1 MDTRTQ
7 ELIEKL
13 STIDPDENDGETYWE
28 AKAEAANAFLFSGHD
43 PEVNGLHEACYT
55 VSEMEL
61 MFDGS
66 YIDADGAIKIWKMVE
81 NLRKNGG
88 FPKELVM

>member
-1 MDTRTQ
+1 MDEKTK

-13 STIDPDENDGETYWE
+13 STIDSDEDNDLYWE
-28 AKAEAANAFLFSGHD
+28 TKAKAANAFLFNGHD
-43 PEVNGLHEACYT
+43 PEVSGLGEACYT
-55 VSEMEL
+55 VSEMGL

-66 YIDADGAIKIWKMVE
+66 SVDYDDAIKIWKMVE

>member
-1 MDTRTQ
+1 MDEKTK

-13 STIDPDENDGETYWE
+13 STIDSDEDNDLYWE
-28 AKAEAANAFLFSGHD
+28 TKAKAANAFLFNGHD
-43 PEVNGLHEACYT
+43 PEVSGLSEACYT
-55 VSEMEL
+55 VSEMGL

-66 YIDADGAIKIWKMVE
+66 SVDYDDAIKIWKMVE